1 LKRLDVPVIAITQ
14 DRQNALARA
23 ATIVLPIGRHK
34 EAGELQLAP
43 SVSTTAMLAM
53 GDALSLVLSRQRGFT
68 ETDFAGFHP
77 AGSLGRKLQPIHE
90 VMRQGAEF
98 RVACATSTVRQVMIE
113 LSRPGRRTGAV
124 VLVKPNGAIAGIFTD
139 SDLARLFEQR
149 REHLVDG
156 PISAVMTVN
165 PTTIRPDA
173 LLPDAL
179 QLMSDRKIS
188 ELPVVDEH
196 RRPVGL
202 VDITDVIDCASLL
215 EQAETLAVR
224 SSIPF
229 PASKS
234 A

>member
-1 LKRLDVPVIAITQ
+1 
-14 DRQNALARA
+14 
-23 ATIVLPIGRHK
+23 
-34 EAGELQLAP
+34 
-43 SVSTTAMLAM
+43 M
-53 GDALSLVLSRQRGFT
+53 
-68 ETDFAGFHP
+68 
-77 AGSLGRKLQPIHE
+77 
-90 VMRQGAEF
+90 
-98 RVACATSTVRQVMIE
+98 
-113 LSRPGRRTGAV
+113 
-124 VLVKPNGAIAGIFTD
+124 LVKPNGAIAGIFTD